1 MNMEK
6 KKKRKVSPWKQL
18 LISIIGTAIGVGLTF
33 AVNNWMDNRKK
44 EDAQRLMAIMVIHDI
59 DESINTLKTL
69 KEKMETMYNAT
80 MYAREHIDQL
90 DSVPNDTLSLVLS
103 FIVDNGEEFRF
114 DNSKE
119 KIFHSSPDTWQN
131 LGCMKF
137 IDNVQSCYYSRQTF
151 QDMYNNATLW
161 QRPVSIEVYE
171 ELNNGDNNLS
181 LEEVLDQYYAK
192 LRILLKEK
200 LEDGHVK
207 YYIDCTPSKLG
218 SIASLIKYWI
228 QVNDENKFLMSI
240 TDEEL
245 ENYVNNI
252 NTNGFAV
259 SEKSMIGTWEMSSTD
274 EVNQFEFR
282 KDHTY
287 SYESVVTSPANLNF
301 SQGKLKYIYKETGT
315 WELKGDS
322 LIAIPDSVD
331 FETDASKMTIQPEK
345 QEMLDNW
352 VQNYQEEYLSYF
364 QQKLKED
371 HLRQT
376 WSVRLDASR
385 DKMEMKK
392 DKKTVYFKRE
402 KGGVKR

>member
-1 MNMEK
+1 MEK
-6 KKKRKVSPWKQL
+6 KKKLRASLWMQL
-18 LISIIGTAIGVGLTF
+18 LISILGTAIGVGLTF
-33 AVNNWMDNRKK
+33 AVNNRMENRKK
-44 EDAQRLMAIMVIHDI
+44 EEAQRLMAIMVIHDI
-59 DESINTLKTL
+59 DESINSLKSL
-69 KEKMETMYNAT
+69 RENMETMYNAT
-80 MYAREHIDQL
+80 LYVREHLNQI
-90 DSVPNDTLSLVLS
+90 DSVPNDTLNKALH
-103 FIVDNGEEFRF
+103 FIVETEEEFRF

-137 IDNVQSCYYSRQTF
+137 IDNVQSFYYYRQEF
-151 QDMYNNATLW
+151 QDAYNQSSIW
-161 QRPVSIEVYE
+161 QKPVSVEVYE
-171 ELNNGDNNLS
+171 ELNNSDSNLS

-192 LRILLKEK
+192 MRKLLKEK

-207 YYIDCTPSKLG
+207 YYIDCTPRKLG

-252 NTNGFAV
+252 NTNGYAV
-259 SEKSMIGTWEMSSTD
+259 SEKSMPGTWEMSSTD
-274 EVNQFEFR
+274 EVNQFELR

-287 SYESVVTSPANLNF
+287 SYVSIVTSPANINF
-301 SQGKLKYIYKETGT
+301 SQGKLKKIYKELGI

-331 FETDASKMTIQPEK
+331 FESDASKMTIQPEK

-364 QQKLKED
+364 QQKLKEGY
-371 HLRQT
+371 LRQA

-392 DKKTVYFKRE
+392 DENTVYFKR
-402 KGGVKR
+402 KK

>member
-1 MNMEK
+1 MEK
-6 KKKRKVSPWKQL
+6 KKKLRASLWMQL
-18 LISIIGTAIGVGLTF
+18 LISILGTAIGVGLTF
-33 AVNNWMDNRKK
+33 AVNNRMENRKK
-44 EDAQRLMAIMVIHDI
+44 EEAQRLMAIMVIHDI
-59 DESINTLKTL
+59 DESINSLKSL
-69 KEKMETMYNAT
+69 RENMETMYNAT
-80 MYAREHIDQL
+80 LYVREHLNQI
-90 DSVPNDTLSLVLS
+90 DSVPNDTLNKALH
-103 FIVDNGEEFRF
+103 FIVETEEEFRF

-137 IDNVQSCYYSRQTF
+137 IDNVQSFYYYRQEF
-151 QDMYNNATLW
+151 QDAYNQSSIW
-161 QRPVSIEVYE
+161 QKPVSVEVYE
-171 ELNNGDNNLS
+171 ELNNSDSNLS

-192 LRILLKEK
+192 MRKLLKEK

-207 YYIDCTPSKLG
+207 YYIDCTPRKLG

-252 NTNGFAV
+252 NTNGYAV
-259 SEKSMIGTWEMSSTD
+259 SEKSMPGTWEMSSTD
-274 EVNQFEFR
+274 EVNQFELR

-287 SYESVVTSPANLNF
+287 SYVSIVTSPANINF
-301 SQGKLKYIYKETGT
+301 SQGKLKKIYKESGI

-331 FETDASKMTIQPEK
+331 FEADASKMTIQPEK

-364 QQKLKED
+364 QQKLKEGY
-371 HLRQT
+371 LRQA

-392 DKKTVYFKRE
+392 DENTVYFKR
-402 KGGVKR
+402 KK

>member
-1 MNMEK
+1 MEK
-6 KKKRKVSPWKQL
+6 KKKLRASLWMQL
-18 LISIIGTAIGVGLTF
+18 LISILGTAIGVGLTF
-33 AVNNWMDNRKK
+33 AVNNRMENRKK
-44 EDAQRLMAIMVIHDI
+44 EETQRLMAIMVIHDI
-59 DESINTLKTL
+59 DESINSLKSL
-69 KEKMETMYNAT
+69 RENMETMYNAT
-80 MYAREHIDQL
+80 LYVREHLNQI
-90 DSVPNDTLSLVLS
+90 DSVPNDTLNKALH
-103 FIVDNGEEFRF
+103 FIVETEEEFRF

-137 IDNVQSCYYSRQTF
+137 IDNVQSFYYYRQEF
-151 QDMYNNATLW
+151 QDAYNQSSIW
-161 QRPVSIEVYE
+161 QKPVSVEVYE
-171 ELNNGDNNLS
+171 ELNNSDSNLS

-192 LRILLKEK
+192 MRKLLKEK

-207 YYIDCTPSKLG
+207 YYIDCTPRKLG

-252 NTNGFAV
+252 NINGYAV
-259 SEKSMIGTWEMSSTD
+259 SEKSMPGTWEMSSTD
-274 EVNQFEFR
+274 EVNQFELR

-287 SYESVVTSPANLNF
+287 SYVSIVTSPANINF
-301 SQGKLKYIYKETGT
+301 SQGKLKKIYKESGI

-322 LIAIPDSVD
+322 LIAIPDNVD
-331 FETDASKMTIQPEK
+331 FEADASKMTIQPEK

-364 QQKLKED
+364 QQKLKEGY
-371 HLRQT
+371 LRQA

-392 DKKTVYFKRE
+392 DENTVYFKR
-402 KGGVKR
+402 KK

>member
-1 MNMEK
+1 MEK
-6 KKKRKVSPWKQL
+6 KKKRKVSLWKQL
-18 LISIIGTAIGVGLTF
+18 LVIIIGTAIGVGLTF

-44 EDAQRLMAIMVIHDI
+44 EEAQRLMAIMVIHDI

-69 KEKMETMYNAT
+69 KEQMETMYNAT
-80 MYAREHIDQL
+80 LYVREHIDQL

-137 IDNVQSCYYSRQTF
+137 IDNVQSCYYNRQTF

-171 ELNNGDNNLS
+171 ELNNDDSDLS

-287 SYESVVTSPANLNF
+287 SYESIVTSPANLNF
-301 SQGKLKYIYKETGT
+301 SQGKLKYFYKVTGT

-331 FETDASKMTIQPEK
+331 FEADASNMTVQPEK

-371 HLRQT
+371 YLRQT

>member
-1 MNMEK
+1 MEK

>member
-1 MNMEK
+1 MNKEK
-6 KKKRKVSPWKQL
+6 NRKRKVSLWKPL
-18 LISIIGTAIGVGLTF
+18 LVSIIGTAIGVGLTF
-33 AVNNWMDNRKK
+33 AVNNWMDKRHKQQT
-44 EDAQRLMAIMVIHDI
+44 QRLMAIMVIHDI

-69 KEKMETMYNAT
+69 KEDMETEYNAT
-80 MYAREHIDQL
+80 LYVREHLDQL
-90 DSVPNDTLSLVLS
+90 DSVPNDTLSLALS
-103 FIVDNGEEFRF
+103 FIVNDGEEFRF

-151 QDMYNNATLW
+151 QDMYNKAILW

-171 ELNNGDNNLS
+171 AMNNDDNNLS
-181 LEEVLDQYYAK
+181 LEEVLDQYYAN
-192 LRILLKEK
+192 LRKLLKEK

-218 SIASLIKYWI
+218 SIAGLIKYWI

-252 NTNGFAV
+252 NTNGIAV
-259 SEKSMIGTWEMSSTD
+259 TVKSLTGTWSSSPMD
-274 EVNQFEFR
+274 ESNRFEFR

-287 SYESVVTSPANLNF
+287 SYVSIVTSPANINF
-301 SQGKLKYIYKETGT
+301 SQGKLKKIYKETGT

-322 LIAIPDSVD
+322 LIVNPDSVD
-331 FETDASKMTIQPEK
+331 FDVDASNMIVQPDK
-345 QEMLDNW
+345 QEMLDRW
-352 VQNYQEEYLSYF
+352 VQNYKEESLTYC
-364 QQKLKED
+364 QKGIKEGD
-371 HLRQT
+371 VRRAWH
-376 WSVRLDASR
+376 VRLDASR
-385 DKMEMKK
+385 NKMEMKIGESA
-392 DKKTVYFKRE
+392 VYYKRE
-402 KGGVKR
+402 K

>member
-1 MNMEK
+1 MEK
-6 KKKRKVSPWKQL
+6 KKLWSNRWWATL

-33 AVNNWMDNRKK
+33 AVNNWVDKRHKQQT
-44 EDAQRLMAIMVIHDI
+44 QRLMAIMVIHDI
-59 DESINTLKTL
+59 DESINTVKTL
-69 KEKMETMYNAT
+69 KENMETEYNAM
-80 MYAREHIDQL
+80 MYVREHIDQL
-90 DSVPNDTLSLVLS
+90 DSVPNDTLSLALS
-103 FIVDNGEEFRF
+103 FIVDDGEEFRF

-151 QDMYNNATLW
+151 QDMYNHW
-161 QRPVSIEVYE
+161 QRPVSMEVYE
-171 ELNNGDNNLS
+171 AMNNGNSNLS

-218 SIASLIKYWI
+218 SIAGLIKYWI

-287 SYESVVTSPANLNF
+287 SYVSIVTSPANLNF
-301 SQGKLKYIYKETGT
+301 SQGKLKYFYKVTGT

-331 FETDASKMTIQPEK
+331 FEADASKMTVQPEK

-371 HLRQT
+371 YLRQT

>member
-1 MNMEK
+1 MEK
-6 KKKRKVSPWKQL
+6 KKKLRASLWMQL
-18 LISIIGTAIGVGLTF
+18 LISILGTAIGVGLTF
-33 AVNNWMDNRKK
+33 AVNNRMENRKK
-44 EDAQRLMAIMVIHDI
+44 EEAQRLMAIMVIHDI
-59 DESINTLKTL
+59 DESINSLKSL
-69 KEKMETMYNAT
+69 RENMETMYNAT
-80 MYAREHIDQL
+80 LYVREHLNQI
-90 DSVPNDTLSLVLS
+90 DSVPNDTLNKALH
-103 FIVDNGEEFRF
+103 FIVETEEEFRF

-137 IDNVQSCYYSRQTF
+137 IDNVQSFYYYRQEF
-151 QDMYNNATLW
+151 QDAYNQSSIW
-161 QRPVSIEVYE
+161 QKPVSVEVYE
-171 ELNNGDNNLS
+171 ELNNSDSNLS

-192 LRILLKEK
+192 MRKLLKEK

-207 YYIDCTPSKLG
+207 YYIDCTPRKLG

-252 NTNGFAV
+252 NTNGYAV
-259 SEKSMIGTWEMSSTD
+259 SEKSMPGTWEMSSTD
-274 EVNQFEFR
+274 EVNQFELR
-282 KDHTY
+282 EDHTY
-287 SYESVVTSPANLNF
+287 SYVSIVTSPANINF
-301 SQGKLKYIYKETGT
+301 SQGKLKKIYKESGI

-331 FETDASKMTIQPEK
+331 FEADASKMTIQPEK

-364 QQKLKED
+364 QQKLKEGY
-371 HLRQT
+371 LRQA
-376 WSVRLDASR
+376 WSVRLDASH

-392 DKKTVYFKRE
+392 DENTVYFKR
-402 KGGVKR
+402 KK

>member
-1 MNMEK
+1 MEK
-6 KKKRKVSPWKQL
+6 KKKLRASLWMQL
-18 LISIIGTAIGVGLTF
+18 LISILGTAIGVGLTF
-33 AVNNWMDNRKK
+33 AVNNRMENRKK
-44 EDAQRLMAIMVIHDI
+44 EEAQRLMAIMVIHDI
-59 DESINTLKTL
+59 DESINSLKSL
-69 KEKMETMYNAT
+69 KENMETMYNAT
-80 MYAREHIDQL
+80 LYVREHLNQI
-90 DSVPNDTLSLVLS
+90 DSVPNDTLNKALH
-103 FIVDNGEEFRF
+103 FIVETEEEFRF

-137 IDNVQSCYYSRQTF
+137 IDNVQSFYYYRQEF
-151 QDMYNNATLW
+151 QDAYNQSSIW
-161 QRPVSIEVYE
+161 QKPVSVEVYE
-171 ELNNGDNNLS
+171 ELNNSDSNLS

-192 LRILLKEK
+192 MRKLLKEK

-207 YYIDCTPSKLG
+207 YYIDCTPRKLG

-252 NTNGFAV
+252 NTNGYAV
-259 SEKSMIGTWEMSSTD
+259 SEKSMPGTWEMSSTD
-274 EVNQFEFR
+274 EVNQFELR

-287 SYESVVTSPANLNF
+287 SYVSIVTSPANINF
-301 SQGKLKYIYKETGT
+301 SQGKLKKIYKESGI

-331 FETDASKMTIQPEK
+331 FEADASKMTIQPEK

-364 QQKLKED
+364 QQKLKEGY
-371 HLRQT
+371 LRQA

-392 DKKTVYFKRE
+392 DENTVYFKR
-402 KGGVKR
+402 KK

>member
-1 MNMEK
+1 MEK
-6 KKKRKVSPWKQL
+6 KKKLRVSLWMQL
-18 LISIIGTAIGVGLTF
+18 LISILGTAIGVGLTF
-33 AVNNWMDNRKK
+33 AVNNLMENRKK
-44 EDAQRLMAIMVIHDI
+44 EEAQRLMAIMVIHDI
-59 DESINTLKTL
+59 DESINSLKSL
-69 KEKMETMYNAT
+69 RENMETMYNAT
-80 MYAREHIDQL
+80 LYVREHLNQI
-90 DSVPNDTLSLVLS
+90 DSVPNDTLNKALH
-103 FIVDNGEEFRF
+103 FIVETEEEFRF

-137 IDNVQSCYYSRQTF
+137 IDNVQSFYYYRQEF
-151 QDMYNNATLW
+151 QDAYNQSSIW
-161 QRPVSIEVYE
+161 QKPVSVEVYE
-171 ELNNGDNNLS
+171 ELNNSDSNLS

-192 LRILLKEK
+192 MRKLLKEK

-207 YYIDCTPSKLG
+207 YYIDCTPRKLG

-252 NTNGFAV
+252 NTNGYAV
-259 SEKSMIGTWEMSSTD
+259 SEKSMPGTWEMSSTD
-274 EVNQFEFR
+274 EVNQFELR

-287 SYESVVTSPANLNF
+287 SYVSIVTSPANINF
-301 SQGKLKYIYKETGT
+301 SQGKLKKIYKESGI

-331 FETDASKMTIQPEK
+331 FEADASKMTIQPEK

-364 QQKLKED
+364 QQKLKEGY
-371 HLRQT
+371 LRQA

-392 DKKTVYFKRE
+392 DENTVYFKR
-402 KGGVKR
+402 KK

>member
-1 MNMEK
+1 MEK
-6 KKKRKVSPWKQL
+6 KKKLRVSLWMQL
-18 LISIIGTAIGVGLTF
+18 LISILGTAIGVGLTF
-33 AVNNWMDNRKK
+33 AVNNRMENRKK
-44 EDAQRLMAIMVIHDI
+44 EEAQRLMAIMVIHDI
-59 DESINTLKTL
+59 DESINSLKSL
-69 KEKMETMYNAT
+69 RENMETMYNAT
-80 MYAREHIDQL
+80 LYVREHLNQI
-90 DSVPNDTLSLVLS
+90 DSVPNDTLNKALH
-103 FIVDNGEEFRF
+103 FIVETEEEFRF

-137 IDNVQSCYYSRQTF
+137 IDNVQSFYYYRQEF
-151 QDMYNNATLW
+151 QDAYNQSSIW
-161 QRPVSIEVYE
+161 QKPVSVEVYE
-171 ELNNGDNNLS
+171 ELNNSDSNLS

-192 LRILLKEK
+192 MRKLLKEK

-207 YYIDCTPSKLG
+207 YYIDCTPRKLG

-252 NTNGFAV
+252 NTNGYAV
-259 SEKSMIGTWEMSSTD
+259 SEKSMPGTWEMSSTD
-274 EVNQFEFR
+274 EVNQFELR

-287 SYESVVTSPANLNF
+287 SYVSIVTSPANINF
-301 SQGKLKYIYKETGT
+301 SQGKLKKIYKESGI

-331 FETDASKMTIQPEK
+331 FEADASKMTIQPEK

-352 VQNYQEEYLSYF
+352 VQNYQEVYLSYF
-364 QQKLKED
+364 QQKLKEGY
-371 HLRQT
+371 LRQA

-392 DKKTVYFKRE
+392 DENTVYFKR
-402 KGGVKR
+402 KK

>member
-1 MNMEK
+1 MEK
-6 KKKRKVSPWKQL
+6 KKLWSNRWWATL
-18 LISIIGTAIGVGLTF
+18 LVSIIGTAIGVGLTF
-33 AVNNWMDNRKK
+33 AVNNWVDKRHKQQT
-44 EDAQRLMAIMVIHDI
+44 QRLMAIMVIHDI
-59 DESINTLKTL
+59 DESINSLKTL
-69 KEKMETMYNAT
+69 KENMETGYNAA
-80 MYAREHIDQL
+80 MYVREHLDQL
-90 DSVPNDTLSLVLS
+90 DSLPNDTLSLALS
-103 FIVDNGEEFRF
+103 FIVEDGEEFRF

-137 IDNVQSCYYSRQTF
+137 IDNVQSCYYYRQTF
-151 QDMYNNATLW
+151 QDAYNKLSIW
-161 QRPVSIEVYE
+161 QKPVSVEVYE
-171 ELNNGDNNLS
+171 AMNNGNSNLS
-181 LEEVLDQYYAK
+181 LEEVMDQYYVK
-192 LRILLKEK
+192 MRKLLKEK
-200 LEDGHVK
+200 LGDEHVK

-218 SIASLIKYWI
+218 GIAGLIKYWT

-259 SEKSMIGTWEMSSTD
+259 SEKSMIGTWKMSSTD
-274 EVNQFEFR
+274 EVNQFILR

-287 SYESVVTSPANLNF
+287 SYVSIVTSPANLNF
-301 SQGKLKYIYKETGT
+301 SQGKLKNVYKETGT

-331 FETDASKMTIQPEK
+331 FETDASKMTVQSEK

-371 HLRQT
+371 YLRQA

-402 KGGVKR
+402 K